1 MKVNCIGL
9 LKLKLWYRSHYSSAQ
24 HTWQ

>member
-1 MKVNCIGL
+1 MKVNCMGQLKMKL
-9 LKLKLWYRSHYSSAQ
+9 LYRSYYSSAQ